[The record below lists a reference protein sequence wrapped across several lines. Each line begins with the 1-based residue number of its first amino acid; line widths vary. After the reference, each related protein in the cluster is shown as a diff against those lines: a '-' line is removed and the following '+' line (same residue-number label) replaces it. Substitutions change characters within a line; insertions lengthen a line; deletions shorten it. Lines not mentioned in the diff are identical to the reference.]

1 MNSRR
6 TISEYELCHRYKEHK
21 PRDKSYMISLI
32 KSRSTISSFR
42 NSTNLRLQRVCHENT
57 TTVILQVTAMSFHVL
72 FSRFFC
78 YRFNFLMEIIPFDL
92 HVQFICILWYCF
104 YKKHIFCWTIFYV
117 YSRARGGFV
126 LIKQQQNV
134 GWCIVLLS
142 DTFSINRSRQTDSN
156 NHCSVCLDDVIEIYI
171 SNIW

>member
-1 MNSRR
+1 MVRNSRR
-6 TISEYELCHRYKEHK
+6 TISEYELCHRFKKHK

-42 NSTNLRLQRVCHENT
+42 NSTNLRLQRVCHEST
-57 TTVILQVTAMSFHVL
+57 TTVILQVTAMSFLVL

-104 YKKHIFCWTIFYV
+104 YKKHIFCWTILMCILEHG
-117 YSRARGGFV
+117 AV
-126 LIKQQQNV
+126 LF
-134 GWCIVLLS
+134 WL
-142 DTFSINRSRQTDSN
+142 
-156 NHCSVCLDDVIEIYI
+156 NHSKTLDGV
-171 SNIW
+171 